1 MPHGLWIH
9 AAPFESIF
17 QNRDAQKFKTC
28 SGMMPSQVAAF
39 GNWIMEPFDRCVCCD
54 WICLYHDMSTMSLYD
69 VGNHKPQKYPKINY
83 PQCSHKWVLKNPSP
97 TRALPLAPRSF
108 SRSFSG
114 NKEKAGLDSKSPM
127 DHTGSNTLTII
138 NH

>member
-1 MPHGLWIH
+1 LKKNMPHGLWIH

-83 PQCSHKWVLKNPSP
+83 PQCSHKWVLKNHPQLELYHWLHGRSRGPSP
-97 TRALPLAPRSF
+97 GTRRRPALIRNPPWIT
-108 SRSFSG
+108 
-114 NKEKAGLDSKSPM
+114 LD
-127 DHTGSNTLTII
+127 LIR
-138 NH
+138 